1 MASGGVYRILSAE
14 GKMDRVLM
22 ARELLSSR
30 LKKIHDIRL
39 NTPAYAD
46 DEYPTIADVEQTHVF
61 FPVARFKPF
70 VQVSFEYQTNLSNAG
85 TAAFG
90 SQITFDLNQVGEFIG
105 DVAVYVKIAAPSFAG
120 GLANARYRWCDYP
133 GERLLEKV
141 QFEVNGNPMDDYDY
155 NAYIM
160 HREYFVKADKLPG
173 WKRCVG
179 HEEARSAYFRQ
190 SMSNPAPDVDR
201 CGVSVYDGHQTYK
214 PVTAYNMEAPD
225 TLEMAIPI
233 LLWFCLDYRNVFPSI
248 SIPQGGRRLTV
259 RVADYSH
266 LIAVRGFGALTDA
279 AAQAAL
285 IAPTITQVQ
294 LFVNHLFIPDFMHD
308 IVVRRV
314 AFTLIRVHR
323 TVSLPVSA
331 NAGELSFM
339 SSFKW
344 PIEYFA
350 FGIRPRENEQG
361 YLPVIVPPATAPAF
375 VGRANVLASPDMNM
389 WAWHKFSKCR
399 LVGSNPG
406 SLLDS
411 AVVPATIQSGVLIE
425 VERQEP
431 HISTL
436 EVKVNGNILFQK
448 MPNLMYNSYMP
459 YVFGRDALNTAQDPG
474 LCFINFAIFPG
485 ANQPSGHINTSRSR
499 EFYVNYESSYINN
512 NPLSA
517 TNEPALGTAIAVASA
532 LNFAVTMDGSMSLR
546 YAT

>member
-1 MASGGVYRILSAE
+1 MASGGVYRILSTE

-22 ARELLSSR
+22 ARELLSMR

-61 FPVARFKPF
+61 FPIARFKPF

-85 TAAFG
+85 TASFG
-90 SQITFDLNQVGEFIG
+90 SQMTFDLNQVGEFIG
-105 DVAVYVKIAAPSFAG
+105 DVSVYVKVTAPSFAG
-120 GLANARYRWCDYP
+120 GLATAKYRWCDFP
-133 GERLLEKV
+133 GERFCEKT

-155 NAYIM
+155 NTYVM
-160 HREYFVKADKLPG
+160 HRQFFIKSEKLPG

-190 SMSNPAPDVDR
+190 TQNPAGAPDISRV
-201 CGVSVYDGHQTYK
+201 GMQYYDGHQTYK
-214 PVTAYNMEAPD
+214 PVTAFNMDPAD
-225 TLEMAIPI
+225 TLEMAIPV

-248 SIPQGGRRLTV
+248 SIPQGGRKLTIT
-259 RVADYSH
+259 VAHVNS
-266 LIAVRGFGALTDA
+266 LISARGFGATTDA
-279 AAQAAL
+279 VAQAAL
-285 IAPTITQVQ
+285 VAPTIQQVQ

-323 TVSLPVSA
+323 SVSLPVSA
-331 NAGELSFM
+331 GSGELSFM

-344 PIEYFA
+344 PIEYFG
-350 FGIRPRENEQG
+350 FGIRPKENETG
-361 YLPVIVPPATAPAF
+361 YLAPPTF
-375 VGRANVLASPDMNM
+375 VGRPGVLAALDMNM
-389 WAWHKFSKCR
+389 WSWHRFSKCR
-399 LVGSNPG
+399 LVGTSPG
-406 SLLDS
+406 SLLDGG
-411 AVVPATIQSGVLIE
+411 VVTTALQEQSLIE
-425 VERQEP
+425 VERVEP
-431 HISTL
+431 HISTI

-448 MPNLMYNSYMP
+448 MPNIMYNSYMP
-459 YVFGRDALNTAQDPG
+459 YVFGRDAVNTPTDPG
-474 LCFINFAIFPG
+474 LCFINFALFPG
-485 ANQPSGHINTSRSR
+485 GQQPSGHINTSRSR

-512 NPLSA
+512 NALSA
-517 TNEPALGTAIAVASA
+517 TNEPAIGTAIAVASA